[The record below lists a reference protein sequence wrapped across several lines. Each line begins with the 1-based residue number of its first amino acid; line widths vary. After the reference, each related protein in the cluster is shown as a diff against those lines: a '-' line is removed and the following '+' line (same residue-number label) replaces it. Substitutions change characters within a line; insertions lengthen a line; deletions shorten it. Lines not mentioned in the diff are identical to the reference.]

1 MAGSIELSTQGVSSA
16 FRVEQQTAPS
26 LPPPPKVEAKDPP
39 SAKSEQE
46 GSQGSNGGLQ
56 KQAVTDVADALN
68 SVSKA
73 IDRDLQFSVD
83 EETGRI
89 VIKVTNSATGEVIRV
104 IPPEDISRTRDG
116 FGSLVGLL
124 FSEES

>member
-1 MAGSIELSTQGVSSA
+1 MAGSIELSTQGVTSA
-16 FRVEQQTAPS
+16 FRVEQQTAPT
-26 LPPPPKVEAKDPP
+26 LPPPPKVESKDPP
-39 SAKSEQE
+39 TAKSEQD
-46 GSQGSNGGLQ
+46 GSQGSGGGAQ
-56 KQAVTDVADALN
+56 KQAVTDVANALN

-104 IPPEDISRTRDG
+104 IPPEDIAKTRDG